1 MPRLRSGYLPQLRPP
16 TGPGQRT
23 RANAFWQGRGPDPAQ
38 TAWRSRKRGNVTD
51 TPLARARRRLNELGA
66 YEPLLYGLWA
76 ALLTLLCACRFY
88 SSMRL
93 QTAFADLFQDP
104 RAFEAAVQGAL
115 GPWSAPLDDVFIH
128 FDFARQAARGHPFEW
143 SPGGG
148 YSSGGTSLLYPF
160 VLVPG
165 LWLGLGGLNLMRWAA
180 VIACVSVFG
189 SLLGMRRLFR
199 ELPVAASYLLPP
211 VFLSVGVLDWSLW
224 SGMEVALFL
233 GLWTL
238 AVIAWDD
245 LRRGARE
252 VGAHYGQAALLG
264 VAGLLVCATRPE
276 GIGAIGVLAVTA
288 LWAYRRD
295 KPRELVALAAL
306 ALAPALC
313 LLIAHALVNKMLTGD
328 STAAG
333 ALVKLEMHHPYLTRA
348 EVVEKWW
355 FHFLYQVRRVSEYH
369 FSDLPV
375 VGYAAWVVAAYAL
388 VARTTRTAAL
398 VLWLSLLA
406 WITIVA
412 LNGQVRWQNER
423 YTMPAVAWLLCS
435 AALGLGA
442 ALTQVRRERLVTALP
457 ALVLVSLFG
466 VFLWRQ
472 APRFREQLWF
482 FGRASRNIYDQHVT
496 AGRKL
501 RDHVHPQPARV
512 LVGDAGAIP
521 YIADLPALD
530 IIGLGG
536 FQGLPFARATRQN
549 VAAGLELI
557 ERLRPRERPDML
569 AIYPGWWGD
578 FPLWFGKRIDE
589 VPVRGNVICGGASK
603 VLYRPRW
610 EALDRSEQPFSL
622 KAGERRVDGVDMADL
637 ISEREHGYRLSSG
650 SVGHVAMKLLPHP
663 SLPRE
668 DLWDAGRIV
677 PPGVIESFT
686 LSGLDPARPVTL
698 VIRAA
703 PVVSSELT
711 LEIDPNVFKQVPLA
725 QTQGWLEQRVELG
738 RLGMTRLVVRLKDD
752 RAERILFHVW
762 AAQPE

>member
-1 MPRLRSGYLPQLRPP
+1 V
-16 TGPGQRT
+16 
-23 RANAFWQGRGPDPAQ
+23 
-38 TAWRSRKRGNVTD
+38 TATLF
-51 TPLARARRRLNELGA
+51 TRARRALAALA
-66 YEPLLYGLWA
+66 PHEPLLYGLWA
-76 ALLTLLCACRFY
+76 AALTLLCACRFY

-93 QTAFADLFQDP
+93 QTTFADLFQDP
-104 RAFEAAVQGAL
+104 RAFEAAAQGGL

-128 FDFARQAARGHPFEW
+128 FDFARQAARGHAFEW

-165 LWLGLGGLNLMRWAA
+165 FWFGLSGLNLMLWAA
-180 VIACVSVFG
+180 IVACICVFG
-189 SLLGMRRLFR
+189 SLLGLRRLFR
-199 ELPVAASYLLPP
+199 DLPTPASYLLPP
-211 VFLSVGVLDWSLW
+211 IFLCVGVLDWSLW

-245 LRRGARE
+245 LRRAALD
-252 VGAHYGQAALLG
+252 VGAHYWQ
-264 VAGLLVCATRPE
+264 AGLLGAAGLLLCATRPE
-276 GIGAIGVLAVTA
+276 GIGALGVLTLSA
-288 LWAYRRD
+288 LWDYRRD
-295 KPRELVALAAL
+295 RPLRVLGLGALAMVPAL
-306 ALAPALC
+306 ALLVG
-313 LLIAHALVNKMLTGD
+313 HALVNKALTGD

-348 EVVEKWW
+348 EVLEKWW
-355 FHFLYQVRRVSEYH
+355 FHFHYQLRRVSEYH
-369 FSDLPV
+369 FSDV
-375 VGYAAWVVAAYAL
+375 AFTGYAAWLVAAYAL
-388 VARTTRTAAL
+388 LARSTRRVAI
-398 VLWLSLLA
+398 VLWLSMLA
-406 WITIVA
+406 WIGIVA

-435 AALGLGA
+435 VALGLGA
-442 ALTQVRRERLVTALP
+442 ALSQVRRERLVTAVP
-457 ALVLVSLFG
+457 AVVLVVLFG
-466 VFLWRQ
+466 VFEWRQ
-472 APRFREQLWF
+472 LPRFNEQLWF
-482 FGRASRNIYDQHVT
+482 FGRASRNIYDQHVH

-501 RDHVHPQPARV
+501 RDNVHPQPKRV

-549 VAAGLELI
+549 VAAGIELI
-557 ERLRPRERPDML
+557 ERLRSSERPDML

-622 KAGERRVDGVDMADL
+622 APGERRVDGVDMADL
-637 ISEREHGYRLSSG
+637 VSEREHRYRLSSG
-650 SVGHVAMKLLPHP
+650 SVGHVLMKLLPNP
-663 SLPRE
+663 RLPRE

-677 PPGVIESFT
+677 PPGVVESFT
-686 LSGLDPARPVTL
+686 LSGLDPGRPVTL
-698 VIRAA
+698 IVRAA
-703 PVVSSELT
+703 PTSDGQLSVEA
-711 LEIDPNVFKQVPLA
+711 DPNLSRQVVLE
-725 QTQGWLEQRVELG
+725 QTQGWLEQRIELG
-738 RLGMTRLVVRLKDD
+738 RPGVVELPVRLRDD
-752 RAERILFHVW
+752 RNERILFHVW
-762 AAQPE
+762 AVQPE